1 MSWQLIDRSCIIV
14 GEAGEFTFVS
24 EWKEHEIAFHVAP
37 MMPLTKN
44 DDQQVLRKRYIG
56 NGKSYSTR
64 IQN

>member
-1 MSWQLIDRSCIIV
+1 MIV

-56 NGKSYSTR
+56 NGK
-64 IQN
+64 